1 MSKNERLKS
10 LNENYGDLSTDELK
24 KLSKLFKQVFKKNF
38 SYKFLDWLYNKN
50 PNGPALTYNASY
62 DEDIVGHY
70 ALIPIKIKLNQKEHN
85 AALSVF
91 TAIDKEY
98 RGLYLF
104 NKLAKKTFELAKN
117 KGIKYIIGVSN
128 QISTKLF
135 IRYFNFKLISQLDVK
150 FGIGDVKKI
159 KTNNQFEVAWN
170 DKSLLWRLKN
180 PRFNYQIYNLKEK
193 FCVYNNFY
201 KLFKIQLGE
210 FNNINFPNVLENY
223 PNKTKFRLFNLWIGL
238 GHYDWKNSL
247 YFNFPE
253 KLKPAPLNFIIKNIF
268 DEKDKVILEK
278 KDVEF
283 QLIDF
288 DIF

>member
-1 MSKNERLKS
+1 MSKNESLKP
-10 LNENYGDLSTDELK
+10 LIENYGDLSTEELK
-24 KLSKLFKQVFKKNF
+24 KLSKLFKIVFKKNF
-38 SYKFLDWLYNKN
+38 SYQFLDWFYNKN

-62 DEDIVGHY
+62 EQDIIGHY
-70 ALIPIKIKLNQKEHN
+70 SLVPIKIKLNGKEHS

-91 TAIDKEY
+91 TAVDKEY

-104 NKLAKKTFELAKN
+104 NKLAKKTFELAKS

-135 IRYFNFKLISQLDVK
+135 VRYFNFKLISQLDVK
-150 FGIGDVKKI
+150 FGIGNINKI
-159 KTNNQFEVAWN
+159 KANNKFEVAWN
-170 DKSLLWRLKN
+170 DRSLLWRLQN
-180 PRFNYQIYNLKEK
+180 PRFNYQIYNLGEN
-193 FCVYNNFY
+193 FFVYNNFY
-201 KLFKIQLGE
+201 KLFKIHLGE
-210 FNNINFPNVLENY
+210 FKNAKFPNVLENY
-223 PNKTKFRLFNLWIGL
+223 YTKTNFRLFNLRIGL

-268 DEKDKVILEK
+268 DEKDEVILEK
-278 KDVEF
+278 KDIEF